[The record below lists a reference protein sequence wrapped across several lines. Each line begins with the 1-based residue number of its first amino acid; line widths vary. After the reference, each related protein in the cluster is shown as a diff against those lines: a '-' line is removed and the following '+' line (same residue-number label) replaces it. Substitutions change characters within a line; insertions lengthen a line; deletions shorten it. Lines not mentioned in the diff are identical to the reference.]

1 MQVVSQIAQPVM
13 AEALGLRWPIQ
24 STLAQGIFSVSIIS
38 DAVYVVNCITKKMV
52 ASIDPLA
59 QDCRDIMLGFSKY
72 LFIFIFLTQF
82 KVLLMFIRREHNFE
96 AHNLACLANRTWLWT
111 TSVLFFIGFVSAH
124 V

>member
-38 DAVYVVNCITKKMV
+38 DAVYVVNCITKML

-72 LFIFIFLTQF
+72 FFFLTQF
-82 KVLLMFIRREHNFE
+82 KVLLIFIRREHNFE
-96 AHNLACLANRTWLWT
+96 AHK
-111 TSVLFFIGFVSAH
+111 
-124 V
+124 